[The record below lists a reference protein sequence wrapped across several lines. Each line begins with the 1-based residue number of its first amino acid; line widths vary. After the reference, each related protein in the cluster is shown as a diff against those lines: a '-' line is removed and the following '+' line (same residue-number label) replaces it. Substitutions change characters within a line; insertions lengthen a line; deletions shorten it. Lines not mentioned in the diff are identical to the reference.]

1 LFRFASSTVICLSLA
16 ACSGAER
23 SGEPDV
29 DRTDDRFTIRDS
41 AGISIAENRDSAWT
55 RPMAW
60 SVEESP
66 SLQIGS
72 RNGEDSTA
80 FGSIRDAVRF
90 SDGRFAVSDP
100 MNGSVVV
107 LGDGGEFQFTVG
119 RKGGGPEEFRS
130 LSGLWILTGD
140 SIAAPDAAGDKTV
153 IFAPDGAYSRTV
165 MGPRRGWNGHSGW
178 ETVGIL
184 PDGSFFA
191 TPFLQRWEYAL
202 GQTVTTAPMYF
213 FDREGQDQGPVI
225 SAPFRE
231 TVNDG
236 NTRDNVIFGAYPSFS
251 ADRAGVWLGFP
262 IKYELWHIA
271 PNGIDRIVRRPWTP
285 EILSEEVKETWRGWR
300 RSAFPENVEP
310 FVEETLERE
319 PMADHLPAFEEVLV
333 SRDGYLWVQEQFPLA
348 EQTPETWERGY
359 PEGRSSWSVFGPN
372 GRWLG
377 TVLMP
382 EALRVTE
389 IGSDYVL
396 GVWKDELDVSFV
408 RLHRIV
414 KPPNLGPNGG

>member
-1 LFRFASSTVICLSLA
+1 
-16 ACSGAER
+16 
-23 SGEPDV
+23 
-29 DRTDDRFTIRDS
+29 
-41 AGISIAENRDSAWT
+41 
-55 RPMAW
+55 
-60 SVEESP
+60 
-66 SLQIGS
+66 
-72 RNGEDSTA
+72 
-80 FGSIRDAVRF
+80 
-90 SDGRFAVSDP
+90 
-100 MNGSVVV
+100 
-107 LGDGGEFQFTVG
+107 
-119 RKGGGPEEFRS
+119 
-130 LSGLWILTGD
+130 
-140 SIAAPDAAGDKTV
+140 
-153 IFAPDGAYSRTV
+153 
-165 MGPRRGWNGHSGW
+165 
-178 ETVGIL
+178 
-184 PDGSFFA
+184 
-191 TPFLQRWEYAL
+191 
-202 GQTVTTAPMYF
+202 
-213 FDREGQDQGPVI
+213 
-225 SAPFRE
+225 
-231 TVNDG
+231 
-236 NTRDNVIFGAYPSFS
+236 
-251 ADRAGVWLGFP
+251 
-262 IKYELWHIA
+262 
-271 PNGIDRIVRRPWTP
+271 VRRPWTP